1 MRRIKKKI
9 IRRGSVLIVVLFIVM
24 AITILS
30 LGFLTKS
37 NVELACGENMI
48 IKAEM
53 DYLAESGLEH
63 AKGLILNPQDFSTG
77 YWTGA
82 ASQQMSAGSDCYYD
96 VNVVK
101 TGEYNYQVD
110 CLAYKQKAGERIA
123 RSSLEA
129 ELRLNPCIAYYQQN
143 KKEIWSQITING
155 DAYFCDDVTVYGKIK
170 GDVYSAKSVYVS
182 LPGSIDGQDYSLY
195 SGSAISAPAIS
206 YSNFSSSYYI
216 GSTSYSVQQIAS
228 GEYVNL
234 QLGPSLSNPAG
245 VYYCN
250 GNIDLRG
257 TVQINGMLVVK
268 DDMKIRDGAVVTINS
283 VRNFPALLVGYDLS
297 FEEDNGRLDVTGF
310 TKIENHIDMKN
321 KLGCVLNIWGSLYIM
336 GDGII
341 NTANTLITI
350 TAKQEQGAI
359 EFWPA
364 AGTAIRWSPAA
375 GAFYKSIKRQ

>member
-1 MRRIKKKI
+1 MRRRKEKI
-9 IRRGSVLIVVLFIVM
+9 IRPGSVLIVVLVIVM

-53 DYLAESGLEH
+53 DYLADSGLEH
-63 AKGLILNPQDFSTG
+63 AKGLILNPQDFSSG
-77 YWTGA
+77 YWTGSA
-82 ASQQMSAGSDCYYD
+82 GQQLSAGSDYYYD

-101 TGEYNYQVD
+101 TGEYNYQLD
-110 CLAYKQKAGERIA
+110 CLAYKIKEGEKIA

-129 ELRLNPCIAYYQQN
+129 ELRLNPCIAYYQQS

-182 LPGSIDGQDYSLY
+182 WPGSIDGKRYSLY
-195 SGSAISAPAIS
+195 SGSAISVPPIS
-206 YSNFSSSYYI
+206 YSDFTSSYYI
-216 GSTSYSVQQIAS
+216 GSTSYSVQQLVP
-228 GEYVNL
+228 GEYFNL
-234 QLGPSLSNPAG
+234 IRGPNPANPAG
-245 VYYCN
+245 VFYCN
-250 GNIDLRG
+250 GNLYLRG
-257 TVQINGMLVVK
+257 TAQINGMLVVK
-268 DDMKIRDGAVVTINS
+268 DDMLLRSGAIVTINS
-283 VRNFPALLVGYDLS
+283 VRNFPALLVGNDLS
-297 FEEDNGRLDVTGF
+297 FEEANGRLDVAGF
-310 TKIENHIDMKN
+310 TKIEGHIDMKN
-321 KLGCVLNIWGSLYIM
+321 NLGGVLNISGSLYIM
-336 GDGII
+336 GDGIV

-375 GAFYKSIKRQ
+375 GAFYKCIKRQ